1 MPTAGWSLSSPPA
14 RAAHAEPDQAERLR
28 LIIITGLSGAGKS
41 WAIKCFEDLGYYC
54 VDNLPTTLIPT
65 FAELCAHSTRRIAR
79 IALGVDIRERE
90 YLHSVVEVLGELRAA
105 GYQTEILFLEASEE
119 SLVRRYHETRRRH
132 PVSSGSLLD
141 GIREERKLLA
151 NLRELADRVID
162 TSQITVHDLRQRLV
176 ELYGD
181 AAPPGLSL
189 NLLSFGYKFGVPYEA
204 DLVFDCRFL
213 PNPFFVDSLK
223 AHDGRTAAVRQ
234 FVTEQPEGRELITRL
249 RDFLGFLL
257 PRYQKEGKAYLTVAI
272 GCTGGRH
279 RSVALVEELKD
290 FGAGHGLAVS
300 VTHRDVDRAG

>member
-1 MPTAGWSLSSPPA
+1 MSSQPG
-14 RAAHAEPDQAERLR
+14 RAAHPEPDPGERLR

-41 WAIKCFEDLGYYC
+41 WTIKCFEDMGYYC

-65 FAELCAHSTRRIAR
+65 FAELCAHSTRRIGR

-105 GYQTEILFLEASEE
+105 GYLTEVLFLEASEE
-119 SLVRRYHETRRRH
+119 ALVRRYHETRRRH

-162 TSQITVHDLRQRLV
+162 TSQITVHQLRQRLI
-176 ELYGD
+176 ETYGD
-181 AAPPGLSL
+181 AAPPGLSI

-213 PNPFFVDSLK
+213 PNPFFVETLK
-223 AHDGRTAAVRQ
+223 AKDGREAGVRQ
-234 FVTEQPEGRELITRL
+234 FVVEHPEGRELMTRL
-249 RDFLGFLL
+249 RDFLGYLL

-279 RSVALVEELKD
+279 RSVALVEELRA
-290 FGAGHGLAVS
+290 FVETHGIPVN
-300 VTHRDVDRAG
+300 VTHRDVERAG